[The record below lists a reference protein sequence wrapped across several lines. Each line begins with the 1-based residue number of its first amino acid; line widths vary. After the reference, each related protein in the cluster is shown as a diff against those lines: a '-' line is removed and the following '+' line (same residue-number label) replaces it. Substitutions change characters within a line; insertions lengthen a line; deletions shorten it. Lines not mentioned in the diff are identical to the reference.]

1 MSASE
6 ITEDTV
12 LEREPELDSIRA
24 AIDAARRGEG
34 QLVLV
39 DGPAGVGKTTLMKWA
54 REAAS
59 GAGLRLLTARGNEL
73 ERPFGFG
80 VVRQLF
86 EPALVNPDGGVEDL
100 LGGAARFVPSVL
112 DIETK
117 TGSEEAPRDT
127 FAIQNGIYWLTAN
140 LAERQPLAILVDD
153 LHWSDDESVE
163 ALAHL
168 GNRLEGLPVAVILA
182 SRIEESRSGLEA
194 VRRTAADL
202 GQRLRPR
209 PLGSEAVAAVVRSSV
224 PDADAALCDGCLDAS
239 GGNPFLLKE
248 LVRSL
253 VEGGSSEPEAVLDG
267 SPERVTREINAR
279 VERLPKS
286 AEALARAGA
295 VLGDGAPLRRAG
307 ALAGLDAEQV
317 AKGADSLVAAGI
329 LHQASPLEFLHP
341 LVRAGLYAGIGP
353 AARSGEHARAAKLM
367 AEEGEPATRVAT
379 QLLRCDPAGDRW
391 ALEVLLEAAANAMAH
406 GAPEAAASLLARA
419 LAEPPPRETRPKVL
433 LELGSAEVAAGETD
447 LALEHVREALTGT
460 IGAEERVRGVVLL
473 AGMLAHTSRV
483 PEAVVV
489 LEEQLDPLASRPD
502 LLTQVEVAI
511 ANLTQ
516 YEPQAHERTLEIR
529 SRFDQRTA
537 AGDESDPG
545 VLAAVAGDTL
555 FAGGD
560 RGRVIDLANRSAESQ
575 NRETTYSALGWSRL
589 FAMRCLTMAE
599 EFEAARA
606 VAEQGLDAARTIGA
620 SLDYAGWHCMRAELD
635 HRVGDL
641 PAAEVD
647 ARTALDIGR
656 AAGWTGAANL
666 VVAFLAE
673 ILVDRGEI
681 GEAAILIDELEDS
694 RDLSRGYPAANLWFA
709 RGRCR
714 MAHGRTEDA
723 VDDLREAGRRLTAFG
738 ALNPAVIPWRSHLAL
753 ALLEVEQTVEARRL
767 ATEELALARAFG
779 APRALSVALRGI
791 ARAEGG
797 NEEINL
803 LGEAAEVIEN
813 SPAQLERA
821 RVHHQ
826 LGAALRRERGRPD
839 AAREPLRLAVD
850 LAHRC
855 GARALEEEA
864 LDELRATGA
873 RPRRRLATGAGALTP
888 SERRIAELA
897 AAGRQ
902 NREIAESLFVTV
914 DTVEF
919 HLRNGYKKLGI
930 SRRDELPEAL
940 GEPRDGESS

>member
-1 MSASE
+1 MSTSE
-6 ITEDTV
+6 VTGDSV
-12 LEREPELDSIRA
+12 LERERELEAIRDALGA
-24 AIDAARRGEG
+24 AHGGEG

-54 REAAS
+54 REAAADS
-59 GAGLRLLTARGNEL
+59 GMRLLRARGNEL

-86 EPALVNPDGGVEDL
+86 EPTLVNPGGDVEDL
-100 LGGAARFVPSVL
+100 LSGAARFVPSVL
-112 DIETK
+112 DIETRAR
-117 TGSEEAPRDT
+117 SEEAPRDT

-168 GNRLEGLPVAVILA
+168 GNRLEGLPVALIVA

-194 VRRTAADL
+194 LRKTAADL
-202 GQRLRPR
+202 GQRLHPR

-224 PDADAALCDGCLDAS
+224 PDADAALCDRCLDAS

-253 VEGGSSEPEAVLDG
+253 VEGGSADPAAVLDR

-279 VERLPKS
+279 LERLSKS
-286 AEALARAGA
+286 AKALARAGA

-317 AKGADSLVAAGI
+317 AEGADSLVAAGI

-367 AEEGEPATRVAT
+367 AEEGEPATRVTT
-379 QLLRCDPAGDRW
+379 QLLRCDPAGDPW
-391 ALEVLLEAAANAMAH
+391 AFEVLFEAAADAAAR
-406 GAPEAAASLLARA
+406 GAPDAAASLLVRA
-419 LAEPPPRETRPKVL
+419 LAEPPPSEMRSKVL
-433 LELGSAEVAAGETD
+433 LELGTAEVAAGATD
-447 LALEHVREALTGT
+447 PALEHVREALTGT
-460 IGAEERVRGVVLL
+460 IGPEDRVRGAVLL
-473 AGMLAHTSRV
+473 AGVLGHTSRV
-483 PEAVVV
+483 PEAVDV
-489 LEEQLDPLASRPD
+489 LAEQLGALASSPD
-502 LLTQVEVAI
+502 LVTQVEVAM
-511 ANLTQ
+511 ANLTY
-516 YEPQAHERTLEIR
+516 YEPEARERTLEIR

-537 AGDESDPG
+537 AGEENDPG
-545 VLAAVAGDTL
+545 VLVTVAADTL

-560 RGRVIDLANRSAESQ
+560 RGRVIELAKGAAESQ
-575 NRETTYSALGWSRL
+575 SRETTYSAVGWSRL
-589 FAMRCLTMAE
+589 LALRSLTMAE
-599 EFEAARA
+599 DFEAARG
-606 VAEQGLDAARTIGA
+606 VARQGLDEARAVGA
-620 SLDYAGWHCMRAELD
+620 SLDYAGWLCMTAELER
-635 HRVGDL
+635 RVGDL
-641 PAAEVD
+641 PAGEVD
-647 ARTALDIGR
+647 ARTSLEIGR
-656 AAGWTGAANL
+656 AAGWTNAVSL

-673 ILVDRGEI
+673 ILVDRGEF
-681 GEAAILIDELEDS
+681 GEAASLIGDLERS
-694 RDLSRGYPAANLWFA
+694 QDLSRGYSSANLWFA
-709 RGRCR
+709 RARCR
-714 MAHGRTEDA
+714 MQEGRIEDA
-723 VDDLREAGRRLTAFG
+723 VEDLRAAGRRLTACG
-738 ALNPAVIPWRSHLAL
+738 ALNPAVVPWRSHLAL
-753 ALLEVEQTVEARRL
+753 ALLEVDQTVEARRL
-767 ATEELALARAFG
+767 ATEELELARAFG
-779 APRALSVALRGI
+779 APGAISVALRGM
-791 ARAEGG
+791 ARVEGG
-797 NEEINL
+797 NEEIGL
-803 LGEAAEVIEN
+803 LGEAAELIED
-813 SPAQLERA
+813 SPMQLERA

-826 LGAALRRERGRPD
+826 LGAALRRERSRPD

-855 GARALEEEA
+855 GARALEDEA

-919 HLRNGYKKLGI
+919 HLRNSYKKLGI
-930 SRRDELPEAL
+930 SRRDELAEKL
-940 GEPRDGESS
+940 SDPRESESN